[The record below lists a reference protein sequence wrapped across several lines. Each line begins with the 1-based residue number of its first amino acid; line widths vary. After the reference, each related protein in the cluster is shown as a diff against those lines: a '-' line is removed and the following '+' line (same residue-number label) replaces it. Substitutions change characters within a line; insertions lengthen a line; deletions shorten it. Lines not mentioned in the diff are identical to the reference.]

1 MNQDDRYAL
10 IGSAV
15 LLATYAAVAFSCFG
29 GEPEKAKAPKKE
41 ESKESTTI
49 RQDVSA
55 MWRRAKCAVRF
66 CDEDG
71 RCPVWSSKYSKCY
84 MLDKEAEKFLKKN
97 QKAMDKEVFEEV
109 FVK

>member
-1 MNQDDRYAL
+1 MSEEKDETGCIVAIL
-10 IGSAV
+10 AGIF
-15 LLATYAAVAFSCFG
+15 LLAAWYAMGAFAGSG
-29 GEPEKAKAPKKE
+29 HAEGIRG
-41 ESKESTTI
+41 TI
-49 RQDVSA
+49 SA
-55 MWRRAKCAVRF
+55 DWHHAKCLVKF

-97 QKAMDKEVFEEV
+97 QKSLDKEVFEEV

>member
-1 MNQDDRYAL
+1 MSEEKER
-10 IGSAV
+10 GV
-15 LLATYAAVAFSCFG
+15 GCAVAVVVAAILVYAVMFCLGSCA
-29 GEPEKAKAPKKE
+29 GEGRPEGLRG
-41 ESKESTTI
+41 TL
-49 RQDVSA
+49 SA
-55 MWRRAKCAVRF
+55 DWHHAKCAVKF

-97 QKAMDKEVFEEV
+97 QKALDKEVFEEV